1 MDGGARCDAVGS
13 EGALSA
19 PSGARDHENA
29 AATTTKATTEAAR
42 RVGVFDAT
50 AAKVTGKGEPAEDV
64 PEVQRVMQSDRVL
77 DVKKYPTITFESRS
91 VSRAASSGAA
101 MTLRI
106 EGDLMLHGMTRRVTA
121 QGVQVRTEGD
131 RLTAE
136 GKLGP
141 VGRLMP
147 TATAT
152 TVRRGA
158 EMLVVDG
165 PFAETKEQLLGFYI
179 VNCETLQDAI
189 DAARQLTAPR
199 RAAGLPGALEIRPL
213 AAYFPAGA

>member
-1 MDGGARCDAVGS
+1 MISRELMAPHQRTWLVGLIVMGCICAPRAQDRTTFKIRMGTNVTVQVAKS
-13 EGALSA
+13 GLLSFA
-19 PSGARDHENA
+19 GHDHEIVA
-29 AATTTKATTEAAR
+29 PATEGQIVFDRADVSR
-42 RVGVFDAT
+42 SSVRLVFDAT

-136 GKLGP
+136 GKLEVRQSDFGIRP
-141 VGRLMP
+141 V
-147 TATAT
+147 TAAGG
-152 TVRRGA
+152 TVRVKD
-158 EMLVVDG
+158 EVTIL
-165 PFAETKEQLLGFYI
+165 FAI
-179 VNCETLQDAI
+179 
-189 DAARQLTAPR
+189 TADR
-199 RAAGLPGALEIRPL
+199 E
-213 AAYFPAGA
+213 

>member
-1 MDGGARCDAVGS
+1 MYYAIFAYES
-13 EGALSA
+13 
-19 PSGARDHENA
+19 
-29 AATTTKATTEAAR
+29 
-42 RVGVFDAT
+42 
-50 AAKVTGKGEPAEDV
+50 EPAVDALGKEQD
-64 PEVQRVMQSDRVL
+64 
-77 DVKKYPTITFESRS
+77 
-91 VSRAASSGAA
+91 AA
-101 MTLRI
+101 MMAELA
-106 EGDLMLHGMTRRVTA
+106 EVRRK
-121 QGVQVRTEGD
+121 
-131 RLTAE
+131 LTAE

-158 EMLVVDG
+158 ETFVIDG